1 MFRRHGAILINL
13 LQAVAWL
20 LLLGLP
26 MAGRAI
32 SVGNLTF
39 SLGAEENFVAKRVL
53 NNNPSARLYQISVVG
68 IDRPGGHEVVRVRQ
82 TANCSLPRVSSPC
95 RPGKGNTLNFIIM
108 ARRIIVNVITGFRFA
123 KFPPETAL
131 AVLRPAGQS
140 VLIRWS

>member
-13 LQAVAWL
+13 LQTVAWL

-26 MAGRAI
+26 TAGLAI

-39 SLGAEENFVAKRVL
+39 SLGAEESFVAKRVL

-68 IDRPGGHEVVRVRQ
+68 IDRPGGNEVRSRPADGELLFAPRQ
-82 TANCSLPRVSSPC
+82 L
-95 RPGKGNTLNFIIM
+95 TLQAGQGEYFKFYYH

-131 AVLRPAGQS
+131 AVLRP
-140 VLIRWS
+140 VDR